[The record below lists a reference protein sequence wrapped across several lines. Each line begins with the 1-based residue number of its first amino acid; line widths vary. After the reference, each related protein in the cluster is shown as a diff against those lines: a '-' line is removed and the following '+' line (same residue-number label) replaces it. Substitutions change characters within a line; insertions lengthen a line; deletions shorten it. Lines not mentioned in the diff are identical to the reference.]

1 MKIDHQ
7 KVNLSVQGEE
17 IEEIQSELN
26 NILYKMNAKTP
37 EFKPIPTQN
46 KLIDGLA
53 NTIFE
58 QDKRIK
64 QLEGHIAGSDL
75 SRRIN
80 KAIENIQAV
89 KATEALNK
97 MPGANM

>member
-7 KVNLSVQGEE
+7 KVNLSIQGQDLDG
-17 IEEIQSELN
+17 IKSELN
-26 NILYKMNAKTP
+26 NILYKMNAKQP
-37 EFKPIPTQN
+37 NFAPIPTQN
-46 KLIDGLA
+46 KLIDSMA

-75 SRRIN
+75 SKRIN
-80 KAIENIQAV
+80 KAIEDIQAV
-89 KATEALNK
+89 KANS
-97 MPGANM
+97 